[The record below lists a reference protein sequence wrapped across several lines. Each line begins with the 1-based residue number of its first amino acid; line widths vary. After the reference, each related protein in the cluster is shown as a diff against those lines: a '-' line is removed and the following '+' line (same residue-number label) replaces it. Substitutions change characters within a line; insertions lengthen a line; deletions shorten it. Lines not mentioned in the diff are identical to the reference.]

1 MNSLKTEYR
10 SFDRIVDRKLNK
22 MDTNGVGEYQIG
34 VYECLVEF
42 LSYYKFDSKQYKIKN
57 KSKSKSKSYLEKI
70 SDEIIYGG
78 DFDVEKI
85 SKGYNFDDFSKN

>member
-1 MNSLKTEYR
+1 MNCLKNEYR
-10 SFDRIVDRKLNK
+10 SFDRIVDRKLNN
-22 MDTNGVGEYQIG
+22 MDANGVGEFEIG
-34 VYECLVEF
+34 IYECLIEF
-42 LSYYKFDSKQYKIKN
+42 LSYYKFDSKQYKLK
-57 KSKSKSKSYLEKI
+57 KSKSKPKTYLEKI